1 YEATPMAKRNT
12 LEGRNQNNDSR
23 LSFPKRI
30 LAIFV
35 FQSLFFGI
43 ALVMLNLSHGKY
55 DLTLRFND
63 IPWWQLFLCF
73 ASANLC
79 AGIACDRVGLG
90 NRV

>member
-1 YEATPMAKRNT
+1 MAKRNT
-12 LEGRNQNNDSR
+12 LEGRNQNNDS
-23 LSFPKRI
+23 P
-30 LAIFV
+30 
-35 FQSLFFGI
+35 
-43 ALVMLNLSHGKY
+43 LVMLNLSHGKY

-73 ASANLC
+73 GTANLC

>member
-1 YEATPMAKRNT
+1 MEKRNT

-35 FQSLFFGI
+35 FQSLFFGV
-43 ALVMLNLSHGKY
+43 ALMMLNLSHGKY

-73 ASANLC
+73 GSANLC